1 MTNWLT
7 TENMKF
13 YMEHLKKI
21 DQEVEEQ
28 IQRDLRSEMK
38 KKMTPQHINDRRQR
52 KYLKYLVLPE

>member
-13 YMEHLKKI
+13 YMEHLKKV

-52 KYLKYLVLPE
+52 KYLK

>member
-1 MTNWLT
+1 
-7 TENMKF
+7 
-13 YMEHLKKI
+13 MEHLKKI

-38 KKMTPQHINDRRQR
+38 KKMTPQHIHDKRLR

>member
-38 KKMTPQHINDRRQR
+38 KKMTPQHIHDKRLR
-52 KYLKYLVLPE
+52 KFLKYLVLPE